1 MFAKLGNFDVDYV
14 SNTNNQ
20 ETPHG
25 NMEWNR
31 ESFVQNTLS
40 TIFWGKFNPKMDV
53 MRTFVWKARA
63 LFLDFKK
70 SREGFHSPPLVTRVT
85 HKGHAEF
92 RICLIMAPYASL
104 MPEHVQIYLNIPL
117 ICLNMTEYCWISF
130 NMSENA

>member
-1 MFAKLGNFDVDYV
+1 MFVKLGNFDVDFV
-14 SNTNNQ
+14 SNTSNQ
-20 ETPHG
+20 EAPHG
-25 NMEWNR
+25 NMEGNR

-40 TIFWGKFNPKMDV
+40 TIFWGKFNLKMDV
-53 MRTFVWKARA
+53 MRTFVWKVRT
-63 LFLDFKK
+63 LFFDFQK
-70 SREGFHSPPLVTRVT
+70 SKEGFHSPPLVMQVT

-104 MPEHVQIYLNIPL
+104 MPEHAQIYLNIPL